1 MIGYRDM
8 MIGDMMIKTDSLEL
22 IESQAT
28 KNTLYKVGRALLGP
42 VSRTTPLI
50 LPNCVSTTNQLQT
63 SVEFF
68 QYIPGVRSTNSP
80 MILIPVISFTW
91 ILHVFSHIFAPYLP
105 ILRFFF
111 PSRVSWRFNQ
121 FARFGDPDQQILG
134 VLGLINN
141 ICIYI

>member
-8 MIGDMMIKTDSLEL
+8 MIGDMMIKTDSLEF

-28 KNTLYKVGRALLGP
+28 KNTLYKVGRTLLGP

-50 LPNCVSTTNQLQT
+50 SPNCVSTTNQLHT

-80 MILIPVISFTW
+80 MILI
-91 ILHVFSHIFAPYLP
+91 LFSHPGYH
-105 ILRFFF
+105 
-111 PSRVSWRFNQ
+111 
-121 FARFGDPDQQILG
+121 GDSTSSP
-134 VLGLINN
+134 VLATLTNKFWVFWA
-141 ICIYI
+141 